1 MSSGSKN
8 RVEPV
13 VASYESSRRNGQNSA
28 PSRFLTGRRETDPT
42 GVVAVEGLDAMKPR
56 I

>member
-13 VASYESSRRNGQNSA
+13 VASYESSRQNGQNSA
-28 PSRFLTGRRETDPT
+28 PSRFLTADVRQTPPESLLLRVWTQ
-42 GVVAVEGLDAMKPR
+42 
-56 I
+56 